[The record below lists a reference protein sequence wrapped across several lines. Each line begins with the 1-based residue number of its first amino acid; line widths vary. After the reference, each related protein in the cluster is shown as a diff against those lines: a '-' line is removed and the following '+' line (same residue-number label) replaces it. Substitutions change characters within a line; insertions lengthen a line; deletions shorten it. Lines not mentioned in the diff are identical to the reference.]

1 MWRTGNSGQ
10 EMIKVLHILGTLNR
24 GGVETWLMDMLRHVD
39 RTAYQFDFCCLSG
52 GEGDFAP
59 EAKSLG
65 SKVFP
70 IKLTKNLPSF
80 NKRFARLLQEG
91 QYDIIHS
98 HVHRFSGYI
107 LRQAARGGVQSRI
120 AHSFTAPGKQTNSVT
135 RRAYLALMGRWLTR
149 YATVGLGNSTESMI
163 SLFGP
168 DWQSNPQRKLVYCG
182 IDLDL
187 FKQPA
192 MDSHKIREKWN
203 IPETALIV
211 GHVGRLT
218 PAKNHRFALE
228 IAAAMQQLDAR
239 IWFLFVGDGPLRAEM
254 EGIALENGLRRVVF
268 TGIVEDVTTYLKIMD
283 LFLFP
288 SLWEGL
294 PQSVIE
300 AQVVGLRCLCSDAV
314 TREVAVVPEAV
325 QFLPLNLPAVEWA
338 KRIRAMLDAPRVDTQ
353 MAWELV
359 ATSPFAIENS
369 VSALTQIYRE
379 SLA

>member
-1 MWRTGNSGQ
+1 
-10 EMIKVLHILGTLNR
+10 MITSDHSSIRVLHVLGSLNR
-24 GGVETWLMDMLRHVD
+24 GGVESWLMHVLRHIE
-39 RTAYQFDFCCLSG
+39 RNTYQFDFCCLI
-52 GEGDFAP
+52 GEEGVYAA

-65 SKVFP
+65 SHVFP
-70 IKLTKNLPSF
+70 IKLTKNLPRF
-80 NKRFARLLQEG
+80 NRRFSRLLQER
-91 QYDIIHS
+91 QYDVVHS
-98 HVHRFSGYI
+98 HVHQFSGYI
-107 LRQAARGGVQSRI
+107 LRQAARGGIQSRI

-192 MDSHKIREKWN
+192 STMDSHKICEKWD

-239 IWFLFVGDGPLRAEM
+239 VWFLFVGDGPLRAEM
-254 EGIALENGLRRVVF
+254 EGIARENGLRQVVF
-268 TGIVEDVTTYLKIMD
+268 TGIVEDVTTYLKSMD

-300 AQVVGLRCLCSDAV
+300 AQAVGLRCLCSDAV
-314 TREVAVVPEAV
+314 TREVVVVPEAV
-325 QFLPLNLPAVEWA
+325 QFLPLDLPVVEWA
-338 KRIRAMLDAPRVDTQ
+338 ERIKAMLEAPGVDTQ
-353 MAWELV
+353 MAWESV
-359 ATSPFAIENS
+359 AASPFAIENS
-369 VSALTQIYRE
+369 VLALTQIYRE

>member
-1 MWRTGNSGQ
+1 
-10 EMIKVLHILGTLNR
+10 MIKVLHVLGTLNR
-24 GGVETWLMDMLRHVD
+24 GGVETWLMDTLRHVD
-39 RTAYQFDFCCLSG
+39 RAAYHFDFCCLSG
-52 GEGDFAP
+52 EEGVFAP

-70 IKLTKNLPSF
+70 IKLTKNLPLF
-80 NKRFARLLQEG
+80 NKQFARLLQKG
-91 QYDIIHS
+91 QYDIVHS

-120 AHSFTAPGKQTNSVT
+120 AHSFTAPVNQANSAT
-135 RRAYLALMGRWLTR
+135 RQVYLALMGRWLTR
-149 YATVGLGNSTESMI
+149 YATVGLGNSSESMI

-192 MDSHKIREKWN
+192 MDSHKTREKWD

-218 PAKNHRFALE
+218 SAKNHRFALE
-228 IAAAMQQLDAR
+228 IAAALQQLDAR
-239 IWFLFVGDGPLRAEM
+239 VWFLFVGDGPLRAEM
-254 EGIALENGLRRVVF
+254 EGIARENGLRQVVF
-268 TGIVEDVTTYLKIMD
+268 TGIVEDVTTYLKSMD

-300 AQVVGLRCLCSDAV
+300 AQAVGLRCLCSDAV

-325 QFLPLNLPAVEWA
+325 QFLPLDLPAVEWA
-338 KRIRAMLDAPRVDTQ
+338 ERIRAMLDAPRVDAQ
-353 MAWELV
+353 MAWESV
-359 ATSPFAIENS
+359 AASPFAIENS

>member
-1 MWRTGNSGQ
+1 MTTSNNPSIR
-10 EMIKVLHILGTLNR
+10 VLHVLGSLNR
-24 GGVETWLMDMLRHVD
+24 GGVESWLMHVLRHLE
-39 RTAYQFDFCCLSG
+39 RNTYQFDFCCLSG
-52 GEGDFAP
+52 EEGDFAP

-70 IKLTKNLPSF
+70 IKLIKNLPLF

-91 QYDIIHS
+91 KYDIVHS
-98 HVHRFSGYI
+98 HVHQFSGYI

-135 RRAYLALMGRWLTR
+135 RQAYLALMGRWLTR
-149 YATVGLGNSTESMI
+149 YATVGLGNSTESML
-163 SLFGP
+163 SLFGS

-192 MDSHKIREKWN
+192 MDNHNIREKWS
-203 IPETALIV
+203 IPETALVV

-228 IAAAMQQLDAR
+228 IAAAMQQLDAG
-239 IWFLFVGDGPLRAEM
+239 IWFLFVGDGPIRAEM
-254 EGIALENGLRRVVF
+254 EGIALGNGLKQVVF
-268 TGIVEDVTTYLKIMD
+268 TGIVEDVTAYLKSMD

-300 AQVVGLRCLCSDAV
+300 AQAVGLRCLCSDAV

-325 QFLPLNLPAVEWA
+325 KFLPLDLPAIEWA
-338 KRIRAMLDAPRVDTQ
+338 ERIRAMLDAPRVDTQ
-353 MAWELV
+353 MAWESV
-359 ATSPFAIENS
+359 AVSPFAIENS